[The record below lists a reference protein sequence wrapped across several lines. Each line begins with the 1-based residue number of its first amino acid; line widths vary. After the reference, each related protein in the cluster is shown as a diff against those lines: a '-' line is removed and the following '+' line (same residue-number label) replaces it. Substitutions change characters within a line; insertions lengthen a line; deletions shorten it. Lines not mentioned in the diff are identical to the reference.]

1 MHLCALHSTP
11 LLLRARAHDAEVP
24 SVVSSGC
31 GGRQTGGG
39 GGRRENDKHEHGGS
53 WGQLKIAQG
62 RRGAKS
68 DGETAGATVREA
80 EARFIFSC
88 FENEMFRSRSRG
100 EAERK
105 KEKKRKKKK
114 SFTAECLFPYVKSNN
129 GYFGNGCLLQK

>member
-1 MHLCALHSTP
+1 M
-11 LLLRARAHDAEVP
+11 RARAHDAEVP

-39 GGRRENDKHEHGGS
+39 GGRRESDKHEHGGS
-53 WGQLKIAQG
+53 WGQLKIARG

-80 EARFIFSC
+80 EARFIFSH

-105 KEKKRKKKK
+105 KEEKKEKKKK
-114 SFTAECLFPYVKSNN
+114 SFTAECLFPSVKSNN
-129 GYFGNGCLLQK
+129 GYF

>member
-1 MHLCALHSTP
+1 M
-11 LLLRARAHDAEVP
+11 RARAHDAEVP
-24 SVVSSGC
+24 SVVVSSGC

-39 GGRRENDKHEHGGS
+39 GGRRESDKHEHGGS
-53 WGQLKIAQG
+53 WGQLKIARG

-80 EARFIFSC
+80 EARFIFSR

-105 KEKKRKKKK
+105 EEKKKEKKNLLQL
-114 SFTAECLFPYVKSNN
+114 SACSPPSNQTMAIFRN
-129 GYFGNGCLLQK
+129 GRLLQK